1 MTNGMTD
8 TTNTED
14 TTVETPVE
22 ATEDVTP
29 DAPVT
34 PETPQPVTVHSAYV
48 VVINEDGTLSTT
60 LVKPGSPI
68 FFDVAKATTT
78 YDVLT
83 TSKELT
89 YEIESQVMADR
100 ISKAVIA
107 RLTPA
112 DPDAEAKAR
121 IAQALADRQ
130 AE

>member
-1 MTNGMTD
+1 MTD
-8 TTNTED
+8 ETT
-14 TTVETPVE
+14 TPEVE
-22 ATEDVTP
+22 AAEVT
-29 DAPVT
+29 V
-34 PETPQPVTVHSAYV
+34 PETPKPVVVNAAYV

-60 LVKPGSPI
+60 LVKPGSPV
-68 FFDVAKATTT
+68 FFDVARATTT
-78 YDVLT
+78 YDVFT
-83 TSKELT
+83 TSKELAN
-89 YEIESQVMADR
+89 EIESQVMADR

>member
-1 MTNGMTD
+1 MTEE
-8 TTNTED
+8 TTTPEE
-14 TTVETPVE
+14 TTPVE
-22 ATEDVTP
+22 VTEEV
-29 DAPVT
+29 AA
-34 PETPQPVTVHSAYV
+34 PETPRPVTIHSAYV

-68 FFDVAKATTT
+68 FFDVTRATTT

-112 DPDAEAKAR
+112 DPEAEAKAR
-121 IAQALADRQ
+121 IAEALANRQ

>member
-1 MTNGMTD
+1 MTD
-8 TTNTED
+8 ETTTPED
-14 TTVETPVE
+14 TTPEVETPV
-22 ATEDVTP
+22 
-29 DAPVT
+29 APAEET
-34 PETPQPVTVHSAYV
+34 AAPEEPKPVTVHSAYV

-60 LVKPGSPI
+60 LVKPGNAV
-68 FFDVAKATTT
+68 FFDVVKATTT
-78 YDVLT
+78 YDVFT
-83 TSKELT
+83 TSKELAN
-89 YEIESQVMADR
+89 EIESQVMADR